1 MNREIVLAYPKES
14 VMTTIKAY
22 IHILKLRI
30 DILIA
35 FSAIAGYIITVS
47 RDEFNFIKLFLLT
60 ILTIMASA
68 GASAFNHYFDR
79 DIDSVMSRTRNR
91 PIPVGNISSSKVL
104 MIASILILVSVILSS
119 YTLNLL
125 VALHLFLGAFVYVV
139 IYTVWLKR
147 RSKLNIIIGGL
158 AGSFAVLAGGA
169 SAKPEMCLPPIL
181 LAIILFFWTPS
192 HFWSFALFHKE
203 DYKNAGVPMLPVVA
217 GDRKTALYIL
227 LNTFFLF
234 ISSLLPA
241 FFGYSKIFY
250 ILAAVAAGIFFI
262 ARNIQLFLD
271 SSRDTAWK
279 NFKASMIYLFVILLA
294 VILDTSIR

>member
-1 MNREIVLAYPKES
+1 MNRDIALIYPETS

-22 IHILKLRI
+22 IHILKLSI

-35 FSAIAGYIITVS
+35 FSAIAGYIITAS
-47 RDEFNFIKLFLLT
+47 RDEFNFIKLFLIT

-91 PIPVGNISSSKVL
+91 PIPVGNISPYRVL

-119 YTLNLL
+119 YTLNPM

-169 SAKPEMCLPPIL
+169 SAMPEMCLPPIL

-203 DYKNAGVPMLPVVA
+203 DYQSAGVPMLPA
-217 GDRKTALYIL
+217 IIGDRKAALFIL
-227 LNTFFLF
+227 INTIFLF
-234 ISSLLPA
+234 IASLLPS
-241 FFGYSKIFY
+241 FFGSLGRVYLIIALST
-250 ILAAVAAGIFFI
+250 GIFFMI
-262 ARNIQLFLD
+262 RNIQLFFNT
-271 SSRDTAWK
+271 SKENAWK
-279 NFKASMIYLFVILLA
+279 NFKASMV
-294 VILDTSIR
+294 

>member
-22 IHILKLRI
+22 MHILKLRI

-262 ARNIQLFLD
+262 ARNVQLFLD

-279 NFKASMIYLFVILLA
+279 NFKASMLYLFVLLLSI
-294 VILDTSIR
+294 ILDTSIR